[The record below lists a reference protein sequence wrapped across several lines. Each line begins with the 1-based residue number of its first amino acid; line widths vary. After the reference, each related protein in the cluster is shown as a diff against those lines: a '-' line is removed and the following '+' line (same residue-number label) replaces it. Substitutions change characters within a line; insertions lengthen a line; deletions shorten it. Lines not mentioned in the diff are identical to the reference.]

1 MKVRQL
7 QNFLFSKTSV
17 DLRRRV
23 RIRVERI
30 FTSVIR
36 VALDYNTI
44 DSDWVILVQGSKH
57 FVAYPY
63 RGCDFQVHISE
74 MSCAGITDYT
84 CKITILPG
92 QRDAC

>member
-1 MKVRQL
+1 MPSCPIYKSTRIPE
-7 QNFLFSKTSV
+7 FPFFK
-17 DLRRRV
+17 DFFDIRRRV

-30 FTSVIR
+30 FSSVIR

-57 FVAYPY
+57 FVANPY

-74 MSCAGITDYT
+74 MNCA
-84 CKITILPG
+84 
-92 QRDAC
+92 